1 MLVAEGVRLSFR
13 DRGGEALV
21 ALDVA
26 RFVPKSGALTVV
38 RGPSGSGKSTLLYV
52 MAGLQPPDAGAVRL
66 NETDIYRLAETER
79 DQWRRQHIGFVFQDF
94 HLLRELSPILN
105 VRIAATFSRPPKGI
119 KKRARELL
127 AEFGVPP
134 NRRSVETLSRGERQ
148 RVAIARSLLFDPP
161 VILADEPTASLDDA
175 ATEQVLS
182 ALRALARR
190 GKTVVMVSHE
200 PKAIAEADHLVTL
213 ARGHI
218 VEPGAAA

>member
-1 MLVAEGVRLSFR
+1 MFLVLPKT
-13 DRGGEALV
+13 RGA
-21 ALDVA
+21 DNRA
-26 RFVPKSGALTVV
+26 R
-38 RGPSGSGKSTLLYV
+38 
-52 MAGLQPPDAGAVRL
+52 AVRVREVDATL
-66 NETDIYRLAETER
+66 CVGGSSASRCGRGKAERNLIYRLAETER

-94 HLLRELSPILN
+94 HLLPELSPILN
-105 VRIAATFSRPPKGI
+105 VKIAATFSRPPKGI
-119 KKRARELL
+119 KERARELL
-127 AEFGVPP
+127 DELGVPP
-134 NRRSVETLSRGERQ
+134 GRQSIETLSRGERQ
-148 RVAIARSLLFDPP
+148 RVAIARALLFDPP

-200 PKAIAEADHLVTL
+200 PTAIAEADQLVTL